1 MSESNP
7 LAFLEHDRTL
17 PEKREAQQR
26 STDFTDIYHAADDNS
41 LSEQASRCLDCGNP
55 YCQWQCPLHNHIPNW
70 LELVQAGKFKQA
82 ARTMITTNPL
92 PEICGRVCPQD
103 RLCEMACTLNTGFGA
118 VTIGNIE
125 KQISDMAIENDW
137 YHTPIAINQTDYKV
151 AVIGAGPAGI
161 GCADYL
167 SRHGVAV
174 TVFEKYPQIGGLLT
188 FGIPG
193 FKLEKEVV
201 FKRQK
206 ILESQGIKFRTST
219 EVGKDIRFEELH
231 ENYDAV
237 FLGIGAYSAVD
248 GGLMDANNPNIIPA
262 LDYLVGVTNQNLQL
276 GMQEATFHDL
286 KGKHVMVFGGG
297 DTAMDCVRTATR
309 QGAASV
315 KCVYRRTEA
324 EMPGSRKEVQS
335 AKEEGVEFVFQVQP
349 LAINTE
355 GEQLVIDIECR
366 DTSEQ
371 TLLTADVAIIAFGFR
386 PNPPE
391 WLTQMGVELESDQRV
406 KTVSSSHN
414 PEWQQGT
421 NVAKIYVGGDM
432 SRGADLVVT
441 AIADGRHAAQQMLTD
456 LEQAKLE
463 SNALLG

>member
-1 MSESNP
+1 MADSNP
-7 LAFLEHDRTL
+7 LAFLDHQREL
-17 PEKREAQQR
+17 PFKREAKQR
-26 STDFTDIYHAADDNS
+26 ATDFTDIYYAADDNS

-82 ARTMITTNPL
+82 ARTMLATNPL

-125 KQISDMAIENDW
+125 KQISDMAIANDW
-137 YHTPIAINQTDYKV
+137 YDTPIMTNATGYRV

-201 FKRQK
+201 FKRQEV
-206 ILESQGIKFRTST
+206 LEAQGIVFKTNT
-219 EVGKDIRFEELH
+219 EVGKDIDFEDIQRD
-231 ENYDAV
+231 YDAI
-237 FLGIGAYSAVD
+237 FIGMGAYSAVD
-248 GGLMDANNPNIIPA
+248 GGLMDPDNPNIIPA
-262 LDYLVGVTNQNLQL
+262 LDYLIGVTNDNLQL
-276 GMQEATFHDL
+276 GVSGATFHDL

-315 KCVYRRTEA
+315 KCVYRRTEQD
-324 EMPGSRKEVQS
+324 MPGSRREVQS
-335 AKEEGVEFVFQVQP
+335 AKEEGVEFVFQKQP
-349 LAINTE
+349 LAIESQSGNLLIDVECRETSQQ
-355 GEQLVIDIECR
+355 EQL
-366 DTSEQ
+366 S
-371 TLLTADVAIIAFGFR
+371 ADVAILAFGFR
-386 PNPPE
+386 PSPPD
-391 WLTQMGVELESDQRV
+391 WLQKSGIELESDQRV
-406 KTVSSSHN
+406 KTFRSKLNS
-414 PEWQQGT
+414 EWNQGT
-421 NVAKIYVGGDM
+421 SVSNIYVGGDM

-441 AIADGRHAAQQMLTD
+441 AIADGRYAAQQMLTD
-456 LEQAKLE
+456 LEQQKVSE
-463 SNALLG
+463 IS